1 MTATF
6 VPSRTLIHGGGSVP
20 LSEARPGHSAMGV
33 EMGDED
39 EDMDVDVMEEA
50 DEQGGASLLARRLV
64 VPGQL
69 VTDDPQF
76 MRYPPFVN
84 RLRHGSD
91 EQWTWN
97 IHW

>member
-6 VPSRTLIHGGGSVP
+6 VPSRTLIHGGGHVP
-20 LSEARPGHSAMGV
+20 LREAHPGHSALGG
-33 EMGDED
+33 EMRDED
-39 EDMDVDVMEEA
+39 EDMDVDVVDEA
-50 DEQGGASLLARRLV
+50 DDHGGASLLARKLV

-76 MRYPPFVN
+76 MRYPPLGN
-84 RLRHGSD
+84 RLGYWPD
-91 EQWTWN
+91 EQWTWH